1 MHRQAQIKENL
12 ELRAR
17 IFQAIRAFF
26 LDRGY
31 LEVDTP
37 VRVPTQAP
45 EEHIDAEPSGNW
57 FLQTSPELCMKRL
70 LAAGYS
76 RLFQLCRCF
85 RKAERGRRHL
95 PEFTLLEWYTA
106 GDDYA
111 AMMKQTE
118 ELIVSVSRSVAGG
131 QTIEYL
137 GQTIDLRPPWERLPV
152 RDAFK
157 RYAGADADRA
167 VEENRFDQWM
177 VDRIEPDLPKNRPVF
192 LVDYPAALGALARL
206 KPDDPAV
213 AERFELY
220 IGGLELCNAFTELI
234 DPVEQKTRFI
244 TALGQQRKAG
254 KIVYPMPEKFL
265 AALEHMPPAA
275 GNALGVDRL
284 VMLFAGAADIDGVT
298 AFVPEEL

>member
-1 MHRQAQIKENL
+1 MHRQAQIRENL

-118 ELIVSVSRSVAGG
+118 ELIVSISRSVAGG

-137 GQTIDLRPPWERLPV
+137 GQAIDLRPPWERLPV

-177 VDRIEPDLPKNRPVF
+177 VDRIEPNLPKNRPVF

>member
-1 MHRQAQIKENL
+1 MHRQAQIRENL

-37 VRVPTQAP
+37 IRVPTQAP

-70 LAAGYS
+70 LASGYS

-118 ELIVSVSRSVAGG
+118 KLIVSISRSVAGG
-131 QTIEYL
+131 QSIEYL

-152 RDAFK
+152 RDAFE

-177 VDRIEPDLPKNRPVF
+177 VDRIEPNLPKNRPVF

-284 VMLFAGAADIDGVT
+284 VMLFAGAPDIDGVT